1 MTKGGSQ
8 EGEASN
14 LQVPADEGTER
25 TEDKANPVLLLPTGA
40 EENVE
45 REETCDEILLSPDAK
60 LLSTDKKK

>member
-25 TEDKANPVLLLPTGA
+25 TVLLLPTGA
-40 EENVE
+40 EENVK
-45 REETCDEILLSPDAK
+45 REEACDEILLSPDTK
-60 LLSTDKKK
+60 LLSTNKKK